1 MQGLPQDVQEAAEDS
16 MRRLMYDSATPA
28 GKAKGSIFIK
38 TYYKWLRRNVERGRT
53 AAIVE
58 DLVAICNFCQQGW

>member
-1 MQGLPQDVQEAAEDS
+1 

-28 GKAKGSIFIK
+28 GKAKGLRFIK
-38 TYYKWLRRNVERGRT
+38 TYYIWLRRNVERGRT

-58 DLVAICNFCQQGW
+58 DLVAICNFCQQG